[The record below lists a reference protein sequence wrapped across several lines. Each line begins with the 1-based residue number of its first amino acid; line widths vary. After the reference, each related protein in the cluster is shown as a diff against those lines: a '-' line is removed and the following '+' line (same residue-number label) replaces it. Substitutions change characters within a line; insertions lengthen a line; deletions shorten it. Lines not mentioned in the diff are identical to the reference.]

1 MQTSPTSF
9 LDIIT
14 RFINSALTLTSSTL
28 FSCLQQNRS
37 SFTDMKS
44 KLDYYIFVIRQY
56 WKFYS
61 IKENQNMLK
70 YFLKQELRKFL
81 STQKYQ
87 LGRKKDDLFDN
98 FDYEKRK
105 LINKIYD
112 SKYKLLEKVDEM
124 KSSSEKILAKLNS

>member
-1 MQTSPTSF
+1 MQTSPPSF
-9 LDIIT
+9 LDIIIS
-14 RFINSALTLTSSTL
+14 FISSALTLGNSAL
-28 FSCLQQNRS
+28 FSCMQQNRS
-37 SFTDMKS
+37 SFTNMKS
-44 KLDYYIFVIRQY
+44 KLDYYIFVLKQY

-87 LGRKKDDLFDN
+87 LDRKKDDLFDH

-105 LINKIYD
+105 LVNTIYN
-112 SKYKLLEKVDEM
+112 SKYKILKKVDEV
-124 KSSSEKILAKLNS
+124 KSNSEKILTKLNS

>member
-1 MQTSPTSF
+1 MQTSPPSF
-9 LDIIT
+9 LDIII
-14 RFINSALTLTSSTL
+14 RFISSALTLANSTL
-28 FSCLQQNRS
+28 FSCMKQNRS
-37 SFTDMKS
+37 SFSNVKS

-70 YFLKQELRKFL
+70 YFLKQEFRKFL

>member
-1 MQTSPTSF
+1 
-9 LDIIT
+9 
-14 RFINSALTLTSSTL
+14 
-28 FSCLQQNRS
+28 
-37 SFTDMKS
+37 MKS
-44 KLDYYIFVIRQY
+44 KLDYYIFVLEQY

-87 LGRKKDDLFDN
+87 LGRKKDDLFDH

-105 LINKIYD
+105 LVNTIYN
-112 SKYKLLEKVDEM
+112 SKYKILKKVDEV
-124 KSSSEKILAKLNS
+124 KSNSEKILTKLNS

>member
-1 MQTSPTSF
+1 
-9 LDIIT
+9 
-14 RFINSALTLTSSTL
+14 
-28 FSCLQQNRS
+28 
-37 SFTDMKS
+37 MKS

-70 YFLKQELRKFL
+70 YFLKQEFRKFV

>member
-37 SFTDMKS
+37 SFTNMKS

-105 LINKIYD
+105 LVNKIYD

>member
-1 MQTSPTSF
+1 MQTSPPSF
-9 LDIIT
+9 LDIII
-14 RFINSALTLTSSTL
+14 RFISSALTLANSTL
-28 FSCLQQNRS
+28 FSCMKQNRS
-37 SFTDMKS
+37 SFTNMKS

-105 LINKIYD
+105 LISKMYD
-112 SKYKLLEKVDEM
+112 SKYKLLKKVDKL
-124 KSSSEKILAKLNS
+124 KSNSEKILIKLNS

>member
-37 SFTDMKS
+37 SFTNMKS

-61 IKENQNMLK
+61 IKENKNMLK
-70 YFLKQELRKFL
+70 YFLKQEFRKFL

-105 LINKIYD
+105 LVNKIYD

>member
-37 SFTDMKS
+37 SFTNMKS

-70 YFLKQELRKFL
+70 YFFKQEFRKFL

>member
-1 MQTSPTSF
+1 MQTSPPSF
-9 LDIIT
+9 LDIII
-14 RFINSALTLTSSTL
+14 RFISSALTLANSTL
-28 FSCLQQNRS
+28 FSCMKQNRS
-37 SFTDMKS
+37 SFSNVKS

-105 LINKIYD
+105 LISKMYD
-112 SKYKLLEKVDEM
+112 SKYKLLKKVDKL
-124 KSSSEKILAKLNS
+124 KSNSEKILIKLNS

>member
-1 MQTSPTSF
+1 MQTSPPSF
-9 LDIIT
+9 LDIII
-14 RFINSALTLTSSTL
+14 RFISSALTLANSTL
-28 FSCLQQNRS
+28 FSCMKQNRS
-37 SFTDMKS
+37 SFTNMKS
-44 KLDYYIFVIRQY
+44 KLNYYIFVIRQY

-105 LINKIYD
+105 LISKMYD
-112 SKYKLLEKVDEM
+112 SKYKLLKKVDKL
-124 KSSSEKILAKLNS
+124 KSNSEKILIKLNS

>member
-1 MQTSPTSF
+1 MQTSPPSF
-9 LDIIT
+9 LDIII
-14 RFINSALTLTSSTL
+14 RFISSALTLANSTL
-28 FSCLQQNRS
+28 FSCMKQNRS
-37 SFTDMKS
+37 SFTNMKS
-44 KLDYYIFVIRQY
+44 KLYYYIFVIRQY

-105 LINKIYD
+105 LISKMYD
-112 SKYKLLEKVDEM
+112 SKYKLLKKVDKL
-124 KSSSEKILAKLNS
+124 KSNSEKILIKLNS